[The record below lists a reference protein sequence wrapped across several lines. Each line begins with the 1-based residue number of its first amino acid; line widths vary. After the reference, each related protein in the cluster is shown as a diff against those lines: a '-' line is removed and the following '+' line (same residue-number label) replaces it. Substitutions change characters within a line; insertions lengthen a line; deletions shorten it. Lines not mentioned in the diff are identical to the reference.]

1 MTPLQPT
8 APPGRIT
15 RKARG
20 FGAEIA
26 RLRRQGYTLDAI
38 RQALTDAGIQVS
50 ISTVWR
56 EARRVD
62 GQALAEAVAVVV
74 PLPGTAPSRNAPD
87 SLQTPASSATR
98 LQSPRLSPADVITP
112 ALVPCSGKEFADIFM
127 STQVT
132 NPLFRSKE

>member
-20 FGAEIA
+20 YGTEIA

-62 GQALAEAVAVVV
+62 GQALAVA
-74 PLPGTAPSRNAPD
+74 PAAPQPGTAPSRNALD

-98 LQSPRLSPADVITP
+98 LQSPRLSPADAITP
-112 ALVPCSGKEFADIFM
+112 ALAPCSGKEFADIFM